1 MIPVGD
7 DVRSRRF
14 PWVTVLLVVA
24 NILIF
29 LHELGMTPDQLDLFY
44 ARWGLVPS
52 QVTASWS
59 RYGPLAA
66 ASWQPLVTAIFL
78 HGSWLHVIG
87 NMIFLWIFGDNVE
100 DLMGHLRFIVFYL
113 LTGVIGNVVQT
124 LFYPHS
130 GIVVIGASGAI
141 AGVLGAYLVKYPW
154 ARVTTVIPLGF
165 FIVPLH
171 IPAVVFLVFWFAV
184 QLLSGA
190 ASLGVEYASGG
201 VAYWVHVGG
210 FLAGASLVSLFQ
222 TERTQPYTRR

>member
-14 PWVTVLLVVA
+14 PWVTLLLVAA

-44 ARWGLVPS
+44 SRWGLIPARV
-52 QVTASWS
+52 VASWTT
-59 RYGPLAA
+59 RGPLAPS
-66 ASWQPLVTAIFL
+66 SWEPLLTAIFL

-100 DLMGHLRFIVFYL
+100 DLMGHARYLLFYL
-113 LTGVIGNVVQT
+113 LTGVIGNGVQT
-124 LFYPHS
+124 FFYPAS
-130 GIVVIGASGAI
+130 TVVVIGASGAI

-171 IPAVVFLVFWFAV
+171 IPAAVFLVFWFAV
-184 QLLSGA
+184 QFLSGA

-210 FLAGASLVSLFQ
+210 FLAGAALVSLFQ
-222 TERTQPYTRR
+222 TERTAPYTRR